1 MTDYQNMDR
10 GTRTDGVRSLLET
23 GRKMA
28 GLSQEELA
36 AKIPVN
42 VRTLRRYE
50 SGELETPD
58 EVMLKV
64 ANMARCPML
73 IYKHMRT
80 KYKISEEIL
89 PELAEMTLSQAVVSL
104 LHELQDL
111 EDKRVV
117 PQLLMLVADGHIDP
131 REAEDFSRIMNEL
144 NDVVLAVHNLT
155 YCRKELY

>member
-1 MTDYQNMDR
+1 MKGYQDIAP
-10 GTRTDGVRSLLET
+10 GTRAEEGRSLLAT

-42 VRTLRRYE
+42 VRTLRKYE
-50 SGELETPD
+50 SGEVETPD
-58 EVMLKV
+58 EIMLKV
-64 ANMARCPML
+64 ANMARCPLL

-80 KYKISEEIL
+80 KYKICEEVL
-89 PELAEMTLSQAVVSL
+89 PELAEMSLSQAVLGL

-117 PQLLMLVADGHIDP
+117 PQLLMLMADGHIDP
-131 REAEDFSRIMNEL
+131 REEEDFSRIMNEL
-144 NDVVLAVHNLT
+144 NDVVLAVHNLI

>member
-1 MTDYQNMDR
+1 MTSYQDMDR
-10 GTRTDGVRSLLET
+10 VTRADGARSLLET

-58 EVMLKV
+58 EIMLKV

-131 REAEDFSRIMNEL
+131 REEQDFSRIMAEL
-144 NDVVLAVHNLT
+144 NDVVTAVHNLT